1 MTDIVVEKTA
11 EDAASKSLRVTVPVD
26 RVRQAEEKALRYYT
40 QRARLPG
47 FRPAKAPAPVVR
59 KRFAEAIRQTVLEDV
74 IREGWE
80 TARTA
85 ESLKPIADPSI
96 RNLKFEDGSPI
107 EFEFTVEV
115 RPDLRLD
122 RIGGFRITRPAATV
136 SDEAVDE
143 QLQRLRE
150 QKAAWLPVEGA
161 KPSPGNLLRVDV
173 APLEGDPPA
182 PSQPYSLVLGEG
194 QAIPDLEE
202 RIMTLLPGESV
213 DTDVRFPED
222 HPDESRRGQ
231 SRRVRVTLHE

>member
-1 MTDIVVEKTA
+1 MAGHHGHGHAIKLRWCAPAGTRWSAVFGKIDHANKSRVDFGPMTDIVVEKTA
-11 EDAASKSLRVTVPVD
+11 EDAASKSLRITVPVD
-26 RVRQAEEKALRYYT
+26 RVREAEEKALRYYT

-47 FRPAKAPAPVVR
+47 FRPGKAPAPVVR

-96 RNLKFEDGSPI
+96 RNLRFEDGSPI

-115 RPDLRLD
+115 RPDLKLD
-122 RIGGFRITRPAATV
+122 RIGGFRVSRPAATV
-136 SDEAVDE
+136 SDEAMDE

-161 KPSPGNLLRVDV
+161 K
-173 APLEGDPPA
+173 A
-182 PSQPYSLVLGEG
+182 
-194 QAIPDLEE
+194 
-202 RIMTLLPGESV
+202 
-213 DTDVRFPED
+213 
-222 HPDESRRGQ
+222 
-231 SRRVRVTLHE
+231 